1 MPQPRK
7 QIAVIG
13 LGRFGRSVCRTLHQ
27 QGHEVLGIDAS
38 EEETR
43 SAQAEEIATHIV
55 QADSTDLHALEELSL
70 SGFDTVVIGIGT
82 DLEVAVLTALNLVE
96 LGVSQIVAK
105 ASHEKYGK
113 VMERVGGEAIRVV
126 YPEMQMGERVANAI
140 SGQGIIEMI
149 ELDPDYSIIEV
160 PASPLFFG
168 KTLGDTGLRERY
180 GVTVI
185 AIKGKG
191 GVNIAPLT
199 GDRIHPG
206 DILTVIGDNKRLN
219 QLPR

>member
-1 MPQPRK
+1 M
-7 QIAVIG
+7 
-13 LGRFGRSVCRTLHQ
+13 
-27 QGHEVLGIDAS
+27 
-38 EEETR
+38 
-43 SAQAEEIATHIV
+43 
-55 QADSTDLHALEELSL
+55 
-70 SGFDTVVIGIGT
+70 
-82 DLEVAVLTALNLVE
+82 AVLTVLNLVE
-96 LGVSQIVAK
+96 LGVPRIVAK
-105 ASHEKYGK
+105 ASDTRYGK
-113 VMERVGGEAIRVV
+113 VMERVGGDAITIV
-126 YPEMQMGERVANAI
+126 YPEAQMGERVANAI
-140 SGQGIIEMI
+140 SGKGIIEMI

-168 KTLGDTGLRERY
+168 KTLGETGLRERF